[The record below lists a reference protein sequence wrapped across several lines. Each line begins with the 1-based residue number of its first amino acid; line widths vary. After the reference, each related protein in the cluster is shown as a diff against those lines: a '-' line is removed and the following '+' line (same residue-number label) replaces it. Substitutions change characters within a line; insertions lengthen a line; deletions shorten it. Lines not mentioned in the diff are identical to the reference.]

1 MAGKTVCV
9 TGASGFIASWLVKL
23 LLERG
28 YTVRGTVRNP
38 EKSKHLLQLP
48 GASDNLKLVAAN
60 LLEQGGFDEAVQGCD
75 GVFHTASPY
84 FTKNITDPQA
94 QLIDPAVKGTLNVLA
109 SCARAQTKKVVLTSS
124 AAAVAFTP
132 KRTAGSFVDESWWTD
147 VDYCEENKVFFLDL
161 PARAAQ
167 WSRVLKDSWLMYN
180 CNLPKLFYVS
190 HTKEG
195 DWNGNDFL
203 NYSREWGFLWVG
215 SCGIIYLRHL
225 QKRQHGIL

>member
-60 LLEQGGFDEAVQGCD
+60 LLEQGRFDEAVQGCD

-84 FTKNITDPQA
+84 FTKNVTDPQVD
-94 QLIDPAVKGTLNVLA
+94 QSVCLSI
-109 SCARAQTKKVVLTSS
+109 VVCCCQVNPQFSMPSMSL
-124 AAAVAFTP
+124 P
-132 KRTAGSFVDESWWTD
+132 
-147 VDYCEENKVFFLDL
+147 DL
-161 PARAAQ
+161 
-167 WSRVLKDSWLMYN
+167 
-180 CNLPKLFYVS
+180 
-190 HTKEG
+190 
-195 DWNGNDFL
+195 
-203 NYSREWGFLWVG
+203 
-215 SCGIIYLRHL
+215 
-225 QKRQHGIL
+225 